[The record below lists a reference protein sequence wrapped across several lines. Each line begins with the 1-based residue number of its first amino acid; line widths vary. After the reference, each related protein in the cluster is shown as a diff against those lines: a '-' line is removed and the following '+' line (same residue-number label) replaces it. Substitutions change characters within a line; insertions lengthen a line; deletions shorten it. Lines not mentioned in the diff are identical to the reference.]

1 MDNVIP
7 AAGRFAEKA
16 KEEQR
21 VNMFVVHRHP
31 VEVVDYLEGALSYH
45 SEIIKQGHPE
55 QFWVTGIIHSPILLS
70 KDGYTDPVKVIEVG
84 SGYSRMA
91 DCISEY
97 GNDQGLLNFITNGAI
112 GLHLMVLGG
121 SYENPSLP
129 TDGNIVT
136 VGPRKIQDPDH
147 EGREP
152 FWIDNPE
159 SYQCHWGDLEGFL
172 LGEVLGQCCCGSP
185 RDVIRFVFDT
195 IEHLGMPYDDDK
207 VHKAGSGPRW
217 LNRKAAEAKYGDGPL
232 YFVWHNLEA
241 LDLTEHGGCAPGWL
255 TGEGEHFLA
264 LLKIEIGDK
273 PDEYASG
280 R

>member
-21 VNMFVVHRHP
+21 VNMFIVHRHP
-31 VEVVDYLEGALSYH
+31 IEVVDYLEGALSYH

-55 QFWVTGIIHSPILLS
+55 QFWVTGIIHSHIVMS
-70 KDGYTDPVKVIEVG
+70 DDGYTEPVKVIEIG
-84 SGYSRMA
+84 KGFSRMA
-91 DCISEY
+91 ECISEY
-97 GNDQGLLNFITNGAI
+97 GNDHGLLNFITNGAI

-121 SYENPSLP
+121 SYANPSLP
-129 TDGNIVT
+129 VDGEIKD
-136 VGPRKIQDPDH
+136 VGPRKIRDPDD
-147 EGREP
+147 ETGEAM
-152 FWIDNPE
+152 IDNPE
-159 SYQCHWGDLEGFL
+159 SFNCHWGDLQGFL
-172 LGEVLGQCCCGSP
+172 LGCVLNQCCCGSP
-185 RDVIRFVFDT
+185 SDVIRFIFDT

-207 VHKAGSGPRW
+207 VHGAGNGPRW

-232 YFVWHNLEA
+232 YFVWHNLEV

-255 TGEGEHFLA
+255 TGEGDHFLE
-264 LLKIEIGDK
+264 LLRIEIGPK
-273 PDEYASG
+273 PDDYASG